1 MAGMIRHQTSDQTAQ
16 RQVGASNGHRARA
29 PAPLLMTR
37 ARLEELQGELARLG
51 RRVGEETAQ
60 RLREAR
66 SYGEG
71 SNNDEYH
78 AVREDQLVL
87 EARIA
92 SLADTVA
99 RAVVVDPA
107 ESPDDAAIIG
117 STVSIEDLSSGAG
130 SRHRLESAHSAKR
143 DAISAASPI
152 GQALMGARPGAVIT
166 VDLPNGRSRSLR
178 VTAVENPPLSARRPQ
193 SEES

>member
-1 MAGMIRHQTSDQTAQ
+1 
-16 RQVGASNGHRARA
+16 
-29 PAPLLMTR
+29 MTR
-37 ARLEELQGELARLG
+37 ARLDELQDELAELG
-51 RRVGEETAQ
+51 RRVREETAQ

-78 AVREDQLVL
+78 AIREDQMVL

-107 ESPDDAAIIG
+107 ESGEGVAMIG
-117 STVSIEDLSSGAG
+117 SRVSIEDLSSGAR
-130 SRHRLESAHSAKR
+130 SRHRLASAHSAKR

-152 GQALMGARPGAVIT
+152 GQALMGVRAGTVIT
-166 VDLPNGRSRSLR
+166 VDLPNGRSRSVR
-178 VTAVENPPLSARRPQ
+178 VTAVENPPVGARRSQPVA
-193 SEES
+193 S

>member
-1 MAGMIRHQTSDQTAQ
+1 MTS
-16 RQVGASNGHRARA
+16 
-29 PAPLLMTR
+29 
-37 ARLEELQGELARLG
+37 ARLEELQDELTRLG
-51 RRVGEETAQ
+51 RRVREETAH

-78 AVREDQLVL
+78 AVREDQMVL

-107 ESPDDAAIIG
+107 ESGEGAAVIG
-117 STVSIEDLSSGAG
+117 STVSIEDLCSGAM
-130 SRHRLESAHSAKR
+130 SRHRLASAYSAKR

-152 GQALMGARPGAVIT
+152 GQALMGVRPGAVIT
-166 VDLPNGRSRSLR
+166 VDLPNGRSRSVR
-178 VTAVENPPLSARRPQ
+178 VTAVEDPPLGASGPQ
-193 SEES
+193 SAKS